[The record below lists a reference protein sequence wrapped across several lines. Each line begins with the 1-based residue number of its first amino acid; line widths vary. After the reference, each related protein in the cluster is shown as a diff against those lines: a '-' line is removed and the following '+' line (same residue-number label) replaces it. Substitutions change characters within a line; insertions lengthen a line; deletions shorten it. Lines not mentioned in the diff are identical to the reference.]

1 MAGYRI
7 EGNALILK
15 NPGMRLA
22 LVCLVAA
29 SVGLSVAIIS
39 ISKVLLVVALLVVLL
54 RGNRAASSGA
64 ALQHMWTPLLVTVVV
79 LVFAVSLLWTSAP
92 EDSALGAVGKY
103 GKFLLIPALL
113 VLIQTRREAAYALA
127 FFLGAQVFLLLSSWA
142 LYFNVPVPWATS
154 NMATTASAVFSSYLD
169 QSIMSA
175 VVAAVF
181 WHLRTL
187 APNRFLFFAAITVSV
202 LALGCVFVVFTG
214 RTGHLVGIA
223 MLSLA
228 IFFALPKRYR
238 FASLLVPPL
247 VLMVLFF
254 TLDKVEQRFS
264 VVKSELSSYSA
275 KFDPRSSSGARLNFW
290 KTSIEAIVEKPLVGS
305 GVGSWVTEYNRIEQL
320 KSPLHQSF
328 GARSP
333 GNPHQEFLLWGVQL
347 GVGGILLLFS
357 FFAAVLFDLRKMD
370 RPVARAGQS
379 VLLALAVSCLFN
391 SSLYDAYIGDFFCVS
406 LGALL
411 AYGFHSRDVS
421 RGSVAAADVPHL
433 KNEDRLIKT

>member
-1 MAGYRI
+1 
-7 EGNALILK
+7 
-15 NPGMRLA
+15 MRLA

-29 SVGLSVAIIS
+29 SVGLSMAIIS
-39 ISKVLLVVALLVVLL
+39 ISKVLLVVTLLVVLL

-64 ALQHMWTPLLVTVVV
+64 ALQHMWTPLLATVVV

-92 EDSALGAVGKY
+92 LDNALGAIGKY

-113 VLIQTRREAAYALA
+113 ALIQTRREAVYALI
-127 FFLGAQVFLLLSSWA
+127 FFLGGQIFLLLGSWA
-142 LYFNVPVPWATS
+142 LHFHVPVPWATS

-181 WHLRTL
+181 WHLRTF
-187 APNRFLFFAAITVSV
+187 APNRFLFYAAITVSA

-214 RTGHLVGIA
+214 RTGHVVGIA
-223 MLSLA
+223 VLSLA

-247 VLMVLFF
+247 VLVVVFLSF
-254 TLDKVEQRFS
+254 DKVAQRLS
-264 VVKSELSSYSA
+264 AVKSEVVAYSA
-275 KFDPRSSSGARLNFW
+275 KTGQESSSGTRLKFW
-290 KTSIEAIVEKPLVGS
+290 TTSGEAISQKPLMGS
-305 GVGSWVTEYNRIEQL
+305 GAGSWVTEYNRIEQL

-328 GARSP
+328 GAQSH

-357 FFAAVLFDLRKMD
+357 FFGAILFDLRKMD
-370 RPVARAGQS
+370 RPIARAGQS

-406 LGALL
+406 LGVLL
-411 AYGFHSRDVS
+411 AYGFHGREVTLGQHSGDVQH
-421 RGSVAAADVPHL
+421 A
-433 KNEDRLIKT
+433 KYEDRLIKT